1 MVGVKFSSAVIE
13 PVLVIVVVTP
23 GLSWMPIAP
32 LAAVVAVPALMM
44 PPPFTVTLLVESTVT
59 TGPGVPVSVPVVT
72 YRPGDASLLVVGARI
87 NVVVEKRGEA
97 LVLTRVTAGR
107 NGFVPPM

>member
-1 MVGVKFSSAVIE
+1 M
-13 PVLVIVVVTP
+13 PVN
-23 GLSWMPIAP
+23 
-32 LAAVVAVPALMM
+32 
-44 PPPFTVTLLVESTVT
+44 
-59 TGPGVPVSVPVVT
+59 VPVVT

-87 NVVVEKRGEA
+87 KVVVEKRGEA

>member
-1 MVGVKFSSAVIE
+1 MVAPELQSAIE
-13 PVLVIVVVTP
+13 RRC
-23 GLSWMPIAP
+23 AC
-32 LAAVVAVPALMM
+32 AARFVQ
-44 PPPFTVTLLVESTVT
+44 T
-59 TGPGVPVSVPVVT
+59 VPVSVPVVT